1 MKKAL
6 SAVLAVVLV
15 LGVCFSVPMIASAN
29 NTDPFTYELDNAE
42 NPTGYI
48 ITGVKK
54 GVEGE
59 VQIPATYKPEG
70 DIELFYPKN
79 SEEPNV
85 GSYEVTT
92 TVAPSEEAGTATVA
106 ADEEVATDAVV
117 TIKPATG
124 YTLKSITVGGTP
136 VAELPTDVEGV
147 YTYKFTPNADVEVAV
162 VFEKVNYT
170 IEVSDAIENGS
181 VAVVGNKTTAT
192 MGDEIELTNTPKEGY
207 DFVAY
212 SVNEGAVTVTD
223 GKFTM
228 PAGNVT
234 ISATFEKEP
243 EKYAV
248 TVAEG
253 IQNGTVTVDPTSAI
267 AGADVVVTA
276 IPATV
281 EGKKYVVKTV
291 SYTYGEGE
299 SAKTETVVA
308 NQGVYSFKM
317 PAAAVK
323 VTATFVEVFAITDV
337 NTATGK
343 VTASVAEAEAGATVT
358 LTVDPEDGYQLV
370 ANSLKVNNG
379 DVTVTDNT
387 FTMPA
392 AAVTVT
398 AEFEAIEYKAEVA
411 TGIINGKVEATA
423 KRGETAIT
431 DLEKLNIGD
440 TVTLTLTIDKGCELK
455 ADTLQVSYTDG
466 EGTKTVA
473 LTTVEANKKY
483 TFSMP
488 AANVTI
494 SAQIIPSELD
504 VVGIAADAFQGENAK
519 KITSFTVADGQDL
532 FVAEDGVL
540 FEKVAGTAGAADTLK
555 LIAFPAAYEVE
566 VEEGEVATYT
576 IPATVNG
583 LAVTAVADGAF
594 QALGNVKYIFCADE
608 DITSFDKHPAFYTTE
623 GEGEEATKV
632 NNKKLHLGMTD
643 HIAGELKVKEGEAAT
658 CQTEG
663 TKIKECTYCGA
674 VVHTEKYTDANAHN
688 FLEANE
694 GWVVVIPATCKQQG
708 SSEKKCQ
715 NTGCDY
721 VERRYDAV
729 TGHTFPSVDADN
741 DGKLDDSNYTIDKYP
756 TCEDGKEETVNTGLK
771 SRHCTVCDAKEEPQ
785 IEIPALTHTITDNGT
800 NENITAKT
808 EATCTEDGSITGN
821 CDHCGKEVTL
831 TLTKTGHKYIEV
843 VDAEATCTVNG
854 WQHEECEYC
863 GDYLDGSDMELKAPG
878 HVAATVKNGDK
889 VELKWTVVKAPTCS
903 EDGFAEVRC
912 ANCGIQMVDPE
923 GKIEYTRVLPATG
936 KHDFGETWTV
946 TKAATCEEEGEE
958 TGTCACGY
966 TKTRKIKALGHKWAE
981 EHTVDNPAT
990 CTKKGSE
997 SIKCTVC
1004 GEKDEDS
1011 VRETALAPHTA
1022 DDTWKTVEG
1031 KAATCYAEGE
1041 KTGTCTVCKT
1051 ENCVLPIEKLEHKWA
1066 ETAVNLKAPLEI
1078 EVEKVDEDGNVVLDA
1093 DKKPVMVKVTVSAPT
1108 CEDEGYQAIYCT
1120 NKDCPTSIIKE
1131 GSLVK
1136 VDALGHKFDDTYNT
1150 GIPDGKEATCKEAGY
1165 TFKWCDT
1172 CSKYNTTND
1181 YKGYVRIEL
1190 DKKEHTWNDKAEN
1203 LRADITIKVP
1213 ELDEKGN
1220 VVLGK
1225 DGNPV
1230 MVDKVV
1236 SAPDCENKG
1245 YTAVYCKNFAVC
1257 GEYKDVTEVEALGHL
1272 YDETKWTKVS
1282 DATCMAKEIQSNTCL
1297 RADCEHKNQTR
1308 EYGDFADHKFA
1319 TTYTYE
1325 YQTCEKDGRKY
1336 YACTTKLG
1344 DKQCEAVSG
1353 VEVLPA
1359 LGHKHATDAK
1369 WVGSDAT
1376 CTEDGE
1382 KVKECLNLF
1391 NKVTGEPYKAPANN
1405 TPATQA
1411 EGDTTTGTEGS
1422 TTTTPATRPAA
1433 PEGYEYCEGAKQV
1446 TKATGHKFADTY
1458 TEDKEPTCLEAG
1470 KESRHCTNKDCTEK
1484 TGSRDIPALGHNYST
1499 EYKTVTP
1506 ATCQAEGK
1514 EARYCTN
1521 EDCEE
1526 YSYERKLAKTSH
1538 IYLDTTWDTIKAP
1551 TCDEKG
1557 VQENFCSVCNKA
1569 NDKTAEGYTT
1579 RETNARG
1586 HIWAL
1591 DYVTEKATCTTAGAT
1606 YIPCERAGCD
1616 GRSNETILPATGHD
1630 WATEEDTIETA
1641 KPDDAA
1647 EKEKAVTCTEDGY
1660 EYKYCKTCKVWIG
1673 EVIKAEGHKYDG
1685 EPKRVDP
1692 TCYSTG
1698 SLTGKCVNTYCD
1710 AEDKNAAV
1718 QTLPKLNH
1726 TWGDWELAPVA
1737 EGVKAD
1743 CTAKDSMIRKCT
1755 VKGCNGS
1762 ETGENKAHT
1771 ESGWILDADA
1781 TCSTKGKM
1789 HTECTVCKFEMN
1801 KQTLYATDAHEY
1813 EEDTTKRV
1821 EPTCIEPG
1829 SKTLVCKNCEGKKV
1843 EEIAPTDHTF
1853 TEWKVFVE
1861 PTCTEK
1867 GIRQSVCTVCLTT
1880 KSEKILALGH
1890 DLSKDVI
1897 TAPTCTVAG
1906 SKHQECSRC
1915 DYKTEAT
1922 PIAALGHNY
1931 TTSNTCSA
1939 KDCGAQL
1946 YEYKLI
1952 GESKTD
1958 IEITKYNGSDKN
1970 VVIPSEIDGYI
1981 VKAIG
1986 DRAFMKIV
1994 DVPGAVIDEETGERA
2009 QTTTRC
2015 EKSTIETVT
2024 IPETVTTIGAYA
2036 FASASDNFKSVV
2048 IPGTVTTIGDYAFG
2062 YNATITWE
2070 KAEAK
2075 EGEKVE
2081 DLPLVE
2087 KISATTVNTEDFTFA
2102 IYGVKDSAAAVYA
2115 AQDPKVDTD
2124 DFKFAAIADIYEVA
2138 IPKGAEAEKSGD
2150 NVVLFKEF
2158 AVKNADG
2165 TKAPEIDEQIA
2176 AVIDINVSGYSVE
2189 VVSSQSYE
2197 PVDKDGNV
2205 IEKDCK
2211 YFYGTGTKVL
2221 VKEGNNVVDVIEI
2234 AVQGDVNGDGISD
2247 AIDCMLIQLAAQKQ
2261 KTLDGVYYTAGNIT
2275 SDTAID
2281 ANDFSAAVL
2290 KIFGEDHI
2298 VGGKEEATT
2307 VTTTAAP
2314 TTQPTTETTT
2324 EATTVAPESTE
2335 ATTAAPAEST
2345 EATTEATTV
2354 APTTEA
2360 TTEATT
2366 VAPTTTE
2373 NSAA

>member
-15 LGVCFSVPMIASAN
+15 LGVCFSVPMIASGADTEDLTFVLN
-29 NTDPFTYELDNAE
+29 DEG
-42 NPTGYI
+42 TGYI
-48 ITGVKK
+48 VTDCNVDANGELVIPEKYAPEVNIADPVNSNEGEGTEYDVIIDDKLELVTLSVDPAKAAVGATVTVTVANVAEGYQLTGIVVTDSAKESVDVTKNTDTEYIFVMPASNVDVTATYQEKVVVPETYTITGV
-54 GVEGE
+54 
-59 VQIPATYKPEG
+59 
-70 DIELFYPKN
+70 
-79 SEEPNV
+79 
-85 GSYEVTT
+85 
-92 TVAPSEEAGTATVA
+92 
-106 ADEEVATDAVV
+106 
-117 TIKPATG
+117 
-124 YTLKSITVGGTP
+124 
-136 VAELPTDVEGV
+136 DVEGGKV
-147 YTYKFTPNADVEVAV
+147 EADAENAKAGDKVTLTVTETAGYRLKADTL
-162 VFEKVNYT
+162 KVN
-170 IEVSDAIENGS
+170 G
-181 VAVVGNKTTAT
+181 
-192 MGDEIELTNTPKEGY
+192 
-207 DFVAY
+207 
-212 SVNEGAVTVTD
+212 GAVELAED
-223 GKFTM
+223 KSFTM
-228 PAGNVT
+228 PAGNVIIT
-234 ISATFEKEP
+234 AEFEKIVYTVAITDVGEIVGIATD
-243 EKYAV
+243 KTTTGATVGDTVTVLV
-248 TVAEG
+248 TVAETYVLNELIIKDAAGEDVVFTPVTGKTGEYTFTMPASNVTITATYAYEELPVVG
-253 IQNGTVTVDPTSAI
+253 IA
-267 AGADVVVTA
+267 AGAFEGCTKLTKITIGKNIATIGEEAFKGCTKLEAFAVAEGNTA
-276 IPATV
+276 FVADNAGVLYNYAQTKLIAAPYVLGDADITTEQSINIPATV
-281 EGKKYVVKTV
+281 EVI
-291 SYTYGEGE
+291 
-299 SAKTETVVA
+299 AK
-308 NQGVYSFKM
+308 
-317 PAAAVK
+317 
-323 VTATFVEVFAITDV
+323 
-337 NTATGK
+337 
-343 VTASVAEAEAGATVT
+343 
-358 LTVDPEDGYQLV
+358 
-370 ANSLKVNNG
+370 
-379 DVTVTDNT
+379 
-387 FTMPA
+387 
-392 AAVTVT
+392 
-398 AEFEAIEYKAEVA
+398 
-411 TGIINGKVEATA
+411 
-423 KRGETAIT
+423 
-431 DLEKLNIGD
+431 
-440 TVTLTLTIDKGCELK
+440 
-455 ADTLQVSYTDG
+455 
-466 EGTKTVA
+466 
-473 LTTVEANKKY
+473 
-483 TFSMP
+483 
-488 AANVTI
+488 
-494 SAQIIPSELD
+494 
-504 VVGIAADAFQGENAK
+504 
-519 KITSFTVADGQDL
+519 
-532 FVAEDGVL
+532 
-540 FEKVAGTAGAADTLK
+540 
-555 LIAFPAAYEVE
+555 
-566 VEEGEVATYT
+566 
-576 IPATVNG
+576 
-583 LAVTAVADGAF
+583 GAF
-594 QALGNVKYIFCADE
+594 QTLGELDCVFGGKANLTVE
-608 DITSFDKHPAFYTTE
+608 DNNDVLT
-623 GEGEEATKV
+623 ATV
-632 NNKKLHLGMTD
+632 LHKGMTTHTED
-643 HIAGELKVKEGEAAT
+643 DGTTTDAT
-658 CQTEG
+658 CMQKGETVYKCEICAKLMRTEEIDIDE
-663 TKIKECTYCGA
+663 T
-674 VVHTEKYTDANAHN
+674 AHN
-688 FLEANE
+688 MSDWET
-694 GWVVVIPATCKQQG
+694 VTPATCTQEGVKRQVCTNKDADGNSCTHYKTDIINKLQHVK
-708 SSEKKCQ
+708 SEKGVVTTQAKCGEKGVE
-715 NTGCDY
+715 TFYCKTCDY
-721 VERRYDAV
+721 VFETKDIDALEHKI
-729 TGHTFPSVDADN
+729 T
-741 DGKLDDSNYTIDKYP
+741 
-756 TCEDGKEETVNTGLK
+756 EDG
-771 SRHCTVCDAKEEPQ
+771 
-785 IEIPALTHTITDNGT
+785 T
-800 NENITAKT
+800 NNNVSAKT

-923 GKIEYTRVLPATG
+923 GEIEYTRVLPATG

-966 TKTRKIKALGHKWAE
+966 TKTRKIDALGHKWAE
-981 EHTVDNPAT
+981 EYTVDTAAT

-1011 VRETALAPHTA
+1011 VRETALAAHTA

-1051 ENCVLPIEKLEHKWA
+1051 ENCVLPIAKLDHKWA
-1066 ETAVNLKAPLEI
+1066 AEAVNLKADI
-1078 EVEKVDEDGNVVLDA
+1078 EGTIQDTNEDGTPKVDEDG
-1093 DKKPVMVKVTVSAPT
+1093 KPVMVPYTYEAPT
-1108 CEDEGYQAIYCT
+1108 CEDKGYKAVYCENT
-1120 NKDCPTSIIKE
+1120 GCTAHKE
-1131 GSLVK
+1131 DSLVL
-1136 VDALGHKFDDTYNT
+1136 VDALGHDYDDTYNT
-1150 GIPDGKEATCKEAGY
+1150 DIPANKAATCKEAGY
-1165 TFKWCDT
+1165 MFKWCKT
-1172 CSKYNTTND
+1172 CSEANKANEN
-1181 YKGYVRIEL
+1181 KGYVKIEL
-1190 DKKEHTWNDKAEN
+1190 AQKAHEYEATAEN

-1213 ELDEKGN
+1213 ELDDNGN

-1225 DGNPV
+1225 DGKPV

-1236 SAPDCENKG
+1236 SAPDCENPG
-1245 YTAVYCKNFAVC
+1245 YTAVYCKNYETC
-1257 GEYKDVTEVEALGHL
+1257 GEYKDVTAVEKLGHKAKFADWTK
-1272 YDETKWTKVS
+1272 DETP
-1282 DATCMAKEIQSNTCL
+1282 ATCTTKAFETNTCS
-1297 RADCEHKNQTR
+1297 RCNETMTQET
-1308 EYGDFADHKFA
+1308 GDFAACVFE
-1319 TTYTYE
+1319 TEYTFE
-1325 YQTCEKDGRKY
+1325 YPTCEEAGRKY
-1336 YACTTKLG
+1336 YKCSNTACK
-1344 DKQCEAVSG
+1344 KISG
-1353 VEVLPA
+1353 EVAIDA

-1369 WVGSDAT
+1369 WVGTDAT

-1484 TGSRDIPALGHNYST
+1484 TGSRDIPALGHNYSET
-1499 EYKTVTP
+1499 YKTVTP

-1521 EDCEE
+1521 EGCTE

-1586 HIWAL
+1586 HSWAL

-1616 GRSNETILPATGHD
+1616 GRSNETILPATGHN

-1660 EYKYCKTCKVWIG
+1660 EYKYCKTCEVWIG

-1718 QTLPKLNH
+1718 QVLPKLDH
-1726 TWGDWELAPVA
+1726 TWGDWELRKDDDGKPFAN
-1737 EGVKAD
+1737 
-1743 CTAKDSMIRKCT
+1743 CTDEDSMIRKCT
-1755 VKGCNGS
+1755 AKGCTIGI
-1762 ETGENKAHT
+1762 EYGENENHT

-1781 TCSTKGKM
+1781 TCSKNGKM

-1801 KQTLYATDAHEY
+1801 KQTLYATEAHEY

-1821 EPTCIEPG
+1821 EPTCVKPG
-1829 SKTLVCKNCEGKKV
+1829 SKTLVCKNCEDKKV
-1843 EEIAPTDHTF
+1843 EEIAATDHTF

-1890 DLSKDVI
+1890 DLGKDVI
-1897 TAPTCTVAG
+1897 TAPTCTVEG

-1915 DYKTEAT
+1915 DYKTTAT

-1939 KDCGAQL
+1939 KDCDAQL

-1986 DRAFMKIV
+1986 DRAFMNIV
-1994 DVPGAVIDEETGERA
+1994 VVKGAEATETTPAG
-2009 QTTTRC
+2009 QDTTEC
-2015 EKSTIETVT
+2015 KKSTIETVT

-2124 DFKFAAIADIYEVA
+2124 DFKFAAIADVYEVE
-2138 IPKGAEAEKSGD
+2138 IPEEFAEVAEKAGST
-2150 NVVLFKEF
+2150 VLFKEF
-2158 AVKNADG
+2158 KVYEENAEN
-2165 TKAPEIDEQIA
+2165 KKSIAQQIA
-2176 AVIDINVSGYSVE
+2176 AVVDINAAGYTVE
-2189 VVSSQSYE
+2189 VEASQSYR
-2197 PVDKDGNV
+2197 PVDEDGNV
-2205 IEKDCK
+2205 ITENCKD
-2211 YFYGTGTKVL
+2211 FYGTGTKVF
-2221 VKEGNNVVDVIEI
+2221 VKDNLGNVVDVIEI

-2307 VTTTAAP
+2307 VTTTAPTTTEP
-2314 TTQPTTETTT
+2314 TTQAPASTEPST
-2324 EATTVAPESTE
+2324 EGTSGEST
-2335 ATTAAPAEST
+2335 PAEST
-2345 EATTEATTV
+2345 PVESTPAESTPAATESQPVSSEPAATT
-2354 APTTEA
+2354 
-2360 TTEATT
+2360 
-2366 VAPTTTE
+2366 TTTQAPAPSE
-2373 NSAA
+2373 STSDTPAESTPAQAS